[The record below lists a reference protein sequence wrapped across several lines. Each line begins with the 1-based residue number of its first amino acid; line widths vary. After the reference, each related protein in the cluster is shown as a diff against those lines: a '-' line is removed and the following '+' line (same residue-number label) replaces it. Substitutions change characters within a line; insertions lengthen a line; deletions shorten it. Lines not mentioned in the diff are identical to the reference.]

1 MTNLVGPVVMLPSKP
16 IFLGKAH
23 NRLVILQNIIMDH
36 WVYLFRA
43 KMPQMIC
50 IKLSEKIIMR
60 QMRCHPF
67 SSKVAQNNVKIKVM
81 SSLLLV

>member
-1 MTNLVGPVVMLPSKP
+1 MANLFGPVARSPLKP
-16 IFLGKAH
+16 IFLGKVH
-23 NRLVILQNIIMDH
+23 NGLLIPPNNTLDH

-50 IKLSEKIIMR
+50 TKSSEKIIMR

-67 SSKVAQNNVKIKVM
+67 FSKVA
-81 SSLLLV
+81 